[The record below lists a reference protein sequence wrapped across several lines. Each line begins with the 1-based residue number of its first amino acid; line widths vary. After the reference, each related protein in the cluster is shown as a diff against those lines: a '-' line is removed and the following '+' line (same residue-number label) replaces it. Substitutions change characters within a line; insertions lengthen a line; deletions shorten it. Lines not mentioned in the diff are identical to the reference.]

1 MTGIGGVDTGLA
13 VERTALAWR
22 RTAASACVV
31 SVMLG
36 HHVLTSSR
44 VALAHDVAVWRQLS
58 SALVPLGAAAMLLGV
73 SVLGRR
79 RNRALRG
86 GDRRAAGK
94 SVALVSVAVVV
105 VAVVMLVSAPF
116 AGAATR
122 LDDRTVGL
130 LRQSVRGHP
139 LGGWEAEIWREHAT
153 PNRQGKLGGP
163 ESSR

>member
-1 MTGIGGVDTGLA
+1 MTGIGGSDAGLA

-22 RTAASACVV
+22 RTAASAWVV
-31 SVMLG
+31 SALLG
-36 HHVLTSSR
+36 HHVLTSR
-44 VALAHDVAVWRQLS
+44 QVTLAHDESVLRQLS

-73 SVLGRR
+73 SVLGWR

-86 GDRRAAGK
+86 GDRRAVGT

-105 VAVVMLVSAPF
+105 VAVIMLLSAPF
-116 AGAATR
+116 AGATTR
-122 LDDRTVGL
+122 PSDRTVGL
-130 LRQSVRGHP
+130 LGQSARGHP